1 MPVLDKIK
9 DGFERILPSGGGGK
23 HSIPPLSSTGI
34 SSLGN
39 GGIGHARFEDDMI
52 ISKPAIVFHA
62 SQIFFNFLAMACFAS
77 VASFQ
82 AKYDVG
88 PSGLSS
94 FTLFLTVL
102 GMLVASFML
111 AVPVI
116 YEKYDKLATLARAM
130 KVPRVSFILTG
141 AETSLSLLIAFIVT
155 ISAWTQAGCK
165 NADNDPNADKGDDF
179 KNGLPGWC
187 STKKAGAIFLW
198 LAFVFWTASLGLLI
212 WEWRKAGGRPLRGRK
227 PQDEPFAPPMDH
239 ESVTQYD
246 EDDDDTSNI
255 VSHAQPSGG
264 VVPQDPFSDTSRY
277 SGVSAQRPASTAYSG
292 RPSMDQ
298 YGAFSDPAPSG
309 YSAGYSASPYT
320 STTTPG
326 SFVPVLPEPDL
337 GPQVSRTMQYA
348 DPYAKVKATLGQ
360 GQQPASQYGGTTSPN
375 YDGYSGGGYR

>member
-1 MPVLDKIK
+1 
-9 DGFERILPSGGGGK
+9 
-23 HSIPPLSSTGI
+23 
-34 SSLGN
+34 
-39 GGIGHARFEDDMI
+39 MI

-82 AKYDVG
+82 AKYGVG

-102 GMLVASFML
+102 GMLVASVML

-130 KVPRVSFILTG
+130 KVLRVGFILTG
-141 AETSLSLLIAFIVT
+141 AETSLSLLIAFVVT

-165 NADNDPNADKGDDF
+165 NADNDPNADKSEDF

-187 STKKAGAIFLW
+187 NTKKAGAIFLW

-212 WEWRKAGGRPLRGRK
+212 WEWRKSGGRPLRGRK

-246 EDDDDTSNI
+246 EDEDDSTSLPH
-255 VSHAQPSGG
+255 HAQPTGG
-264 VVPQDPFSDTSRY
+264 VTAQDPFSDTNRY
-277 SGVSAQRPASTAYSG
+277 SGASAQRPTSTAYSG

-309 YSAGYSASPYT
+309 YSA
-320 STTTPG
+320 G

-360 GQQPASQYGGTTSPN
+360 GQQPAAQYGGSTPPN
-375 YDGYSGGGYR
+375 YDGYGGGYR